1 MPRHRLAFGW
11 IGGVRRASAN
21 RLEML
26 LFMQLRGVGAGI
38 RVGGVGNIAK
48 RVLVQV
54 DRSGG
59 WIFASFTQVRRYAE
73 GRRGKLV

>member
-1 MPRHRLAFGW
+1 
-11 IGGVRRASAN
+11 
-21 RLEML
+21 ML

-48 RVLVQV
+48 RVPVQV

-73 GRRGKLV
+73 GRLGKLV